1 MIEERT
7 VFIVV
12 SRHARDRIDF
22 DDDLTNLAQSNGN
35 AERKSES
42 AEAESATK
50 EEGETPGD
58 DADMNEEDEADVE
71 EDSEDDVEIIMEPV
85 VRSLDFR

>member
-1 MIEERT
+1 MDKHT
-7 VFIVV
+7 LT
-12 SRHARDRIDF
+12 RDRFDL
-22 DDDLTNLAQSNGN
+22 DDDLTNLAQSNGS

-58 DADMNEEDEADVE
+58 DADMNEEEEADIE
-71 EDSEDDVEIIMEPV
+71 EDSEDVCVYDSV
-85 VRSLDFR
+85 SLPQF